1 MNDLDAA
8 TRPNGWELRMHPSTK
23 RMATIGGFVG
33 GGSGGIGSV
42 NYGGL
47 REPGNILCAR
57 VVTLEETP
65 RVIELR
71 TDAAQKVN
79 RAYGTTGI
87 ITALE
92 MPLAPAWPWVDV
104 IVTFDDFFEAMQVGY
119 DVALADG
126 VVKKL
131 ITPMIW
137 PIPQHFPALKKHCP
151 EGKHVIFCMI
161 AEPSLESFKA
171 ILGTRGTITFEQ
183 PHDDS
188 AGKEPLYEYTW
199 NHTTLQWLKQDRTI
213 TYLQCLFPH
222 DRLIESVRQMTEM
235 FPDEVLP
242 HTEFIRFA
250 GRMTC
255 SALPIVRYTTEE
267 RLNEIIAL
275 HEKNGVFI
283 ANPHVYTLEDGTR
296 HKSTG
301 ADQLGMKAEADPYG
315 LLNPGKMRTLLVP
328 GETEHAETVRRPLL
342 YCHPLPESFHAAIR
356 DEALAGLKEA
366 GHTVD
371 LCDLYAEKFD
381 PVMSA
386 GRAARLSRSVEEP
399 VARRGLRAPPARGRR
414 AGLPVSGL
422 VVRPARDAE
431 GLDGPAADARRR
443 VRPVE
448 PQHGGPAADQPEAHR
463 RHHHLRPAVVER
475 AAGRQSA
482 EEDHDALHAAL
493 HRRQGESR
501 LLSALSHERRD
512 RGDAQ
517 GVHG

>member
-1 MNDLDAA
+1 MPATAAAQITSRYDIEGFLKLIGDVPVTTDMQRVRLRSRDYFWYSPVLNKQLHGKSADIVVTPRNEADVIAVAAACARLRIPLTPRGAATGNYGQAVPLEGGVLLDLTAMTKIEWRKPGLVRCESGIKMNDLDAA
-8 TRPNGWELRMHPSTK
+8 TRPNGWEIRMHPSTK

-33 GGSGGIGSV
+33 GGSGGIGSI
-42 NYGGL
+42 NHGGL

-57 VVTLEETP
+57 VVTCEETP

-92 MPLAPAWPWVDV
+92 MPLAPAWPWVDL
-104 IVTFDDFFEAMQVGY
+104 IVTFDDFMEAMQVGY
-119 DVALADG
+119 EAALADG

-151 EGKHVIFCMI
+151 EGKHVIFAMI

-171 ILGTRGTITFEQ
+171 ILGARGTITYEQ

-188 AGKEPLYEYTW
+188 PGKEPLYEYTW
-199 NHTTLQWLKQDRTI
+199 NHTTLQWLKQDRSI

-222 DRLIESVRQMTEM
+222 DRLLDSVKQMMEM

-250 GRMTC
+250 GRITC
-255 SALPIVRYTTEE
+255 SALPIVRYSTEE

-315 LLNPGKMRTLLVP
+315 LLNPGKMRTYVP
-328 GETEHAETVRRPLL
+328 VK
-342 YCHPLPESFHAAIR
+342 S
-356 DEALAGLKEA
+356 
-366 GHTVD
+366 
-371 LCDLYAEKFD
+371 
-381 PVMSA
+381 
-386 GRAARLSRSVEEP
+386 
-399 VARRGLRAPPARGRR
+399 
-414 AGLPVSGL
+414 
-422 VVRPARDAE
+422 
-431 GLDGPAADARRR
+431 
-443 VRPVE
+443 
-448 PQHGGPAADQPEAHR
+448 
-463 RHHHLRPAVVER
+463 
-475 AAGRQSA
+475 
-482 EEDHDALHAAL
+482 
-493 HRRQGESR
+493 
-501 LLSALSHERRD
+501 
-512 RGDAQ
+512 
-517 GVHG
+517 

>member
-1 MNDLDAA
+1 MPATAAAATTARYDIDGFLKMIGDVPVTTDLQRVRLRSRDYFWYSPVLNKQLHGKSADVVATPRDEADVIRVAAACARLRIPLTPRGAATGNYGQAVPLEGGVLLDLTNMTAIEWQKPGVIRCEPGLKMNDLDAA
-8 TRPNGWELRMHPSTK
+8 TRPNGFELRMHPSTK

-47 REPGNILCAR
+47 REPGNILAAR
-57 VVTLEETP
+57 VITLEETP

-92 MPLAPAWPWVDV
+92 MPLAPAWPWIDV
-104 IVTFDDFFEAMQVGY
+104 IVAFDDFFDAMQFGY

-126 VVKKL
+126 IVKKL
-131 ITPMIW
+131 LTPMIW
-137 PIPQHFPALKKHCP
+137 PIPQHFNALKSHCP
-151 EGKHVIFCMI
+151 DGKHVIFCMI
-161 AEPSLESFKA
+161 AAQSLESFKA
-171 ILGTRGTITFEQ
+171 VLGTRGTITFEQ

-199 NHTTLQWLKQDRTI
+199 NHTTLQWLKQDRSI

-222 DRLIESVRQMTEM
+222 DRVIESVRQMAEM

-283 ANPHVYTLEDGTR
+283 ANPHVVTLEDGTR

-315 LLNPGKMRTLLVP
+315 LLNPGKMRT
-328 GETEHAETVRRPLL
+328 
-342 YCHPLPESFHAAIR
+342 Y
-356 DEALAGLKEA
+356 K
-366 GHTVD
+366 
-371 LCDLYAEKFD
+371 
-381 PVMSA
+381 PVKT
-386 GRAARLSRSVEEP
+386 
-399 VARRGLRAPPARGRR
+399 
-414 AGLPVSGL
+414 
-422 VVRPARDAE
+422 
-431 GLDGPAADARRR
+431 
-443 VRPVE
+443 
-448 PQHGGPAADQPEAHR
+448 
-463 RHHHLRPAVVER
+463 
-475 AAGRQSA
+475 
-482 EEDHDALHAAL
+482 
-493 HRRQGESR
+493 
-501 LLSALSHERRD
+501 
-512 RGDAQ
+512 
-517 GVHG
+517 

>member
-1 MNDLDAA
+1 MPATAAAQATSRYDIDGFLKLIGDVPVTTDMQRVRLRSRDYFWYSPVLNKQLHGKSADIVVTPRNEADVIAVAAACAKLRIPLTPRGAATGNYGQAVPLEGGVLLDLSAMTKIEWQKPGLVRCEPGIRMNDLDAA
-8 TRPNGWELRMHPSTK
+8 TRPNGWEIRMHPSTK

-33 GGSGGIGSV
+33 GGSGGIGSI

-57 VVTLEETP
+57 VVTCEETP

-92 MPLAPAWPWVDV
+92 MPLSPAWPWVDL
-104 IVTFDDFFEAMQVGY
+104 IVTFDNFMEAMQVGY
-119 DVALADG
+119 EVALADG

-131 ITPMIW
+131 ITPMIS
-137 PIPQHFPALKKHCP
+137 PIPQHFPALKKHCL

-161 AEPSLESFKA
+161 AEPSLESFKQIVGA
-171 ILGTRGTITFEQ
+171 RGSITYEQ

-188 AGKEPLYEYTW
+188 AGNEPLYEYTW
-199 NHTTLQWLKQDRTI
+199 NHTTLQWLKQDRSI

-222 DRLIESVRQMTEM
+222 DRVLDSVKQMMEM

-250 GRMTC
+250 GRITC

-301 ADQLGMKAEADPYG
+301 ADQLGFKAEADPYG
-315 LLNPGKMRTLLVP
+315 LLNPGKMRTYVP
-328 GETEHAETVRRPLL
+328 VK
-342 YCHPLPESFHAAIR
+342 S
-356 DEALAGLKEA
+356 
-366 GHTVD
+366 
-371 LCDLYAEKFD
+371 
-381 PVMSA
+381 
-386 GRAARLSRSVEEP
+386 
-399 VARRGLRAPPARGRR
+399 
-414 AGLPVSGL
+414 
-422 VVRPARDAE
+422 
-431 GLDGPAADARRR
+431 
-443 VRPVE
+443 
-448 PQHGGPAADQPEAHR
+448 
-463 RHHHLRPAVVER
+463 
-475 AAGRQSA
+475 
-482 EEDHDALHAAL
+482 
-493 HRRQGESR
+493 
-501 LLSALSHERRD
+501 
-512 RGDAQ
+512 
-517 GVHG
+517 

>member
-1 MNDLDAA
+1 LPPSLEVMMPATAAATAPARYDIEGFLKGIGDVPVTTDMQRVRLRSRDYFWYSPVLNKQLHGKSADVVATPRDEADVMRVAAACAKLRIPLTPRGAATGNYGQAVPLEGGVLLDLTNMTRIEWQRAGVIRCEPGLKMNDLDAA

-47 REPGNILCAR
+47 REPGNILAAR
-57 VVTLEETP
+57 VVTVEETP

-71 TDAAQKVN
+71 TDAAQKIN

-92 MPLAPAWPWVDV
+92 MPLATAWPWIDV
-104 IVTFDDFFEAMQVGY
+104 IVTFDDFGEAMQAGY
-119 DVALADG
+119 EVALADG
-126 VVKKL
+126 IVKKL

-137 PIPQHFPALKKHCP
+137 PIPMHFNALKAHCP
-151 EGKHVIFCMI
+151 EGKHVIFAMI
-161 AEPSLESFKA
+161 AEPSLESFRE
-171 ILGTRGTITFEQ
+171 IMSRHGTITYEQ

-188 AGKEPLYEYTW
+188 PGKEPLYEYTW

-222 DRLIESVRQMTEM
+222 DRLLESVRQMTEM

-275 HEKNGVFI
+275 HEQNGVFI
-283 ANPHVYTLEDGTR
+283 ANPHVVTLEDGSR
-296 HKSTG
+296 HKATG

-315 LLNPGKMRTLLVP
+315 LLNPGKMRTYVP
-328 GETEHAETVRRPLL
+328 VKT
-342 YCHPLPESFHAAIR
+342 
-356 DEALAGLKEA
+356 
-366 GHTVD
+366 
-371 LCDLYAEKFD
+371 
-381 PVMSA
+381 
-386 GRAARLSRSVEEP
+386 
-399 VARRGLRAPPARGRR
+399 
-414 AGLPVSGL
+414 
-422 VVRPARDAE
+422 
-431 GLDGPAADARRR
+431 
-443 VRPVE
+443 
-448 PQHGGPAADQPEAHR
+448 
-463 RHHHLRPAVVER
+463 
-475 AAGRQSA
+475 
-482 EEDHDALHAAL
+482 
-493 HRRQGESR
+493 
-501 LLSALSHERRD
+501 
-512 RGDAQ
+512 
-517 GVHG
+517 